1 MTTANRTARIII
13 ADADRCE
20 GSREDSNY
28 FSWIVTDRDLNL
40 FGQCIACG
48 QDIPL
53 ENNRYGYYML
63 VDHEMTFAPAPT
75 AATRKAQ
82 LG

>member
-1 MTTANRTARIII
+1 MQHRFTPAQQPPS
-13 ADADRCE
+13 CP

-28 FSWIVTDRDLNL
+28 FDWIVTDRDLNL
-40 FGQCIACG
+40 FGQCVACG

-53 ENNRYGYYML
+53 EINRWAYYIL
-63 VDHEMTFAPAPT
+63 AEHTATAAPAPT

-82 LG
+82 LEVAR

>member
-1 MTTANRTARIII
+1 MTTAHRPVRIVV
-13 ADADRCE
+13 ADADRCP

-28 FSWIVTDRDLNL
+28 FEWIVTDRDLNL

-53 ENNRYGYYML
+53 QTNRWRYYIL
-63 VDHEMTFAPAPT
+63 AEHEA
-75 AATRKAQ
+75 RS
-82 LG
+82 